1 MSCQGPAPRRTIA
14 LLGIALLLLPAAC
27 HRGTRQGEAERT
39 RPAEDSS
46 GVGYGSQSKRDMTTS
61 TQSVSGDD
69 AQRNSPTSVGDMIE
83 GRFPGVEVRRLSGG
97 GVSIRI
103 RGQRTFRGSD
113 EPLYVI
119 DGIPKNADGGALA
132 DLDPRDIKSIE
143 VLKDAASKS
152 VYGSRGANGVILIT
166 TKKGQ

>member
-1 MSCQGPAPRRTIA
+1 
-14 LLGIALLLLPAAC
+14 
-27 HRGTRQGEAERT
+27 
-39 RPAEDSS
+39 
-46 GVGYGSQSKRDMTTS
+46 MTTS
-61 TQSVSGDD
+61 TASVSGDD

-166 TKKGQ
+166 TRKGQ